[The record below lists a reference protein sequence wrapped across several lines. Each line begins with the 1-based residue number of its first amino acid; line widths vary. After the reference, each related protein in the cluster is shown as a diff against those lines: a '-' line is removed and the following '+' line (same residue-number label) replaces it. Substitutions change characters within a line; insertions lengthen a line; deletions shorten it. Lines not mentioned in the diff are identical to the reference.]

1 MDLFGA
7 AAKVFSIKSRFDDD
21 FGDRLNHK
29 YTSVLLVIFA
39 VVVSTKQYVG
49 EPINCWCP
57 AHFTG
62 NWEDYTNKICWVSN
76 TYYLPMED
84 SNIPQPGDPRAELG
98 YYQWVPIMLLV
109 QALLFYC
116 PCLIWRLM
124 NNKSGIDVNNVVDA
138 ALTAH
143 NAMHA
148 ETRDKTIQ
156 YIARHYD
163 RYLGN
168 RKKLGGNKCFQGL
181 KLFLAK
187 NCCLL
192 CGRRYGN
199 YLTFLYLLVKLFYV
213 ANAIGQLFL
222 LNSFIGTGYTMY
234 GFDVLHELTTGTDWS
249 PSRRFPRVTMCAFKV
264 RRLGAIH
271 NFNVQCVLPINLFN
285 EKIYIFIWFWLV
297 LVAVVSCFSFIS
309 WLYRSIFKRDRIK
322 YVRRHLKYAGK
333 IKRETDKTVSHK
345 FSEDYLRQ
353 DGVFVMR
360 LVAKNTNDL
369 ISTEIVGA
377 LWEQFKNKPLAAQK
391 GDDED
396 L

>member
-7 AAKVFSIKSRFDDD
+7 ASKVSDLVGRSDDD
-21 FGDRLNHK
+21 FADRLNHR
-29 YTSVLLVIFA
+29 YSAILLIIFA
-39 VVVSTKQYVG
+39 VVTTTNQYVG
-49 EPINCWCP
+49 DQINCWVP

-62 NWEDYTNKICWVSN
+62 NWKDYTNKICWVSN

-84 SNIPQPGDPRAELG
+84 SNIPQPGEPRAELG
-98 YYQWVPIMLLV
+98 YYQWVPIMLLL

-116 PCLIWRLM
+116 PCLIWRLL
-124 NNKSGIDVNNVVDA
+124 NDRSGIDVNNVVDA

-143 NAMHA
+143 NAMHS
-148 ETRDKTIQ
+148 ETRDKTVK

-168 RKKLGGNKCFQGL
+168 RKKLGGNKFMKVV
-181 KLFLAK
+181 KL
-187 NCCLL
+187 CLTKVM

-199 YLTFLYLLVKLFYV
+199 YLTFLYLVVKVFYM

-222 LNSFIGTGYTMY
+222 LNAFIGDGYSVY
-234 GFDVLHELTTGTDWS
+234 GFDVMHDLATGTDWRA
-249 PSRRFPRVTMCAFKV
+249 SRRFPRVTMCAFTV
-264 RRLGAIH
+264 RRLGSNH
-271 NFNVQCVLPINLFN
+271 NYNVQCVLPINLFN

-297 LVAVVSCFSFIS
+297 FVSIISIFSFCS
-309 WLYRSIFKRDRIK
+309 WLYRSIFKSDRLK

-333 IKRETDKTVSHK
+333 IKREADKTVSHK

-360 LVAKNTNDL
+360 LIAKNTNDL

-377 LWEQFKNKPLAAQK
+377 LWDQFKDKPLSEQK
-391 GDDED
+391 GDDD
-396 L
+396 DY